1 VPSRRLPIGAELQ
14 PDGNVHVRVWAPK
27 ARQVHLVFERP
38 SAPANCIT
46 MDAVGDGYY
55 EAACSAQAGD
65 LYRFRLDGSR
75 ELIADPASRYQPQ
88 GPFGPSVIVDPS
100 AFRWTDASWRGV
112 KSSEVIAYEFHV
124 GTFTSE
130 GTWRAA
136 MEHLPALAD
145 LGITMLEM
153 MPVGDFAGDFG
164 WGYDGVNLFAP
175 TRLYGAPDDL
185 RAFVDRA
192 HELGIGVVLDV
203 VYNHVGPSGAFFHL
217 FSDDYFSARGTEW
230 GQAINFDGAHCGPV
244 REFFLANAG
253 YWIDEFHFDGLRLDA
268 TQSIADD
275 SQDHIVA
282 AIRRRVAES
291 ARGRLTW
298 VVAENERQEGHMVRP
313 PSAGGYGLDALW
325 NDDFHHSAI
334 VALTGRREAYYTDY
348 LGQPQEFVSAAK
360 HGFLYQGQWY
370 RWQKQRRGRSALD
383 LPPASFVAFVENH
396 DQLAN
401 SATGMRLHQMTSPG
415 RFRALTGLLLLGPWI
430 PMLFQGQEFNAEAP
444 FLFFADHSG
453 DLGQQV
459 RDGRAE
465 FLRQFHRVKSD
476 DVRLDDP
483 GDVGT
488 FERSKLTHDEHETSR
503 PMWFMHR
510 DLVHLRR
517 DDPTLMMTGGH
528 GVDGTVLGA
537 SAFAIRL
544 FGAAGSSA
552 DRLLVVNLGGDL
564 EIPVIPDPLLAP
576 PDDHRWAA
584 RWSSEDRAYGGAGIL
599 AIERNPGWFLPAES
613 TTLLS
618 AERVSTFGST

>member
-1 VPSRRLPIGAELQ
+1 
-14 PDGNVHVRVWAPK
+14 
-27 ARQVHLVFERP
+27 
-38 SAPANCIT
+38 
-46 MDAVGDGYY
+46 MDTAGDGYY
-55 EAACSAQAGD
+55 QATCPARAGD
-65 LYRFRLDGSR
+65 LYRFRLDDSR
-75 ELIADPASRYQPQ
+75 DLIADPASRYQPQ
-88 GPFGPSVIVDPS
+88 GPFGPSVVVDPYT
-100 AFRWTDASWRGV
+100 FQWTDTSWRGV
-112 KSSEVIAYEFHV
+112 KSSDVIAYEFHV
-124 GTFTSE
+124 GTFTAE

-153 MPVGDFAGDFG
+153 MPVADFAGEFG

-192 HELGIGVVLDV
+192 HALGLGVALDV
-203 VYNHVGPSGAFFHL
+203 VYNHFGPSGAFFHL

-230 GQAINFDGAHCGPV
+230 GQAINFDGAHSGPV

-275 SQDHIVA
+275 SHDHIVA
-282 AIRRRVAES
+282 AIRRRVAET

-298 VVAENERQEGHMVRP
+298 VVAENEKQDALMVRP

-396 DQLAN
+396 DQVAN

-415 RFRALTGLLLLGPWI
+415 RLRAFTGLLLLGPWI
-430 PMLFQGQEFNAEAP
+430 PLLFQGQEFNAEAP
-444 FLFFADHSG
+444 FLYFADHTG

-465 FLRQFHRVKSD
+465 FLRQFYRVKTD

-483 GDVGT
+483 GDVAT
-488 FERSKLTHDEHETSR
+488 FERCKLTHDEHETSR
-503 PMWFMHR
+503 PMWLMHR
-510 DLVHLRR
+510 DLIHLRR
-517 DDPTLMMTGGH
+517 YDPTLRTAGDH
-528 GVDGTVLGA
+528 GVDGAVLGA

-544 FGAAGSSA
+544 FGGPGSSA

-564 EIPVIPDPLLAP
+564 EIPVLPEPLLAA
-576 PDDHRWAA
+576 PDDCRWTA
-584 RWSSEDRAYGGAGIL
+584 RWSSEDRVYGGAGVL
-599 AIERNPGWFLPAES
+599 VIERDPGWFLPAES
-613 TTLLS
+613 TALLS
-618 AERVSTFGST
+618 AERMSTAGST